1 MIKDTLKR
9 IRKQK
14 GYTQDD
20 VADFLNVKRQT
31 YSSYERGVSLPDIET
46 IKKLTCFFDVSI
58 NELAEM
64 EPFEVINEK
73 NNIGLKRLIEKRKE
87 FNLSQ
92 AELAEKLGVS
102 QQTISKY
109 ENGSRE
115 PDNAMLLKL
124 SEFFHVTIDYL
135 LENPIQSHCATT
147 SSLADNQPLSV
158 EEGALLL
165 QEKLK
170 DTPLVNEKGVITK
183 EGADIFATFLINNAD
198 MLKKLLDD
206 NK

>member
-20 VADFLNVKRQT
+20 VANFLNVKRQT

-46 IKKLTCFFDVSI
+46 IKKLTYFFNVSI
-58 NELAEM
+58 NELAE
-64 EPFEVINEK
+64 EEAFQSTHSHSDDTS
-73 NNIGLKRLIEKRKE
+73 
-87 FNLSQ
+87 LS
-92 AELAEKLGVS
+92 
-102 QQTISKY
+102 T
-109 ENGSRE
+109 
-115 PDNAMLLKL
+115 
-124 SEFFHVTIDYL
+124 
-135 LENPIQSHCATT
+135 
-147 SSLADNQPLSV
+147 

-170 DTPLVNEKGVITK
+170 GTPLVNEQGVITK

-198 MLKKLLDD
+198 MLAKLLND

>member
-20 VADFLNVKRQT
+20 VANFLNVKRQT

-46 IKKLTCFFDVSI
+46 IKKLTYFFNVSI
-58 NELAEM
+58 NELAE
-64 EPFEVINEK
+64 
-73 NNIGLKRLIEKRKE
+73 
-87 FNLSQ
+87 
-92 AELAEKLGVS
+92 AEEEA
-102 QQTISKY
+102 
-109 ENGSRE
+109 
-115 PDNAMLLKL
+115 
-124 SEFFHVTIDYL
+124 F
-135 LENPIQSHCATT
+135 QSTHSHSDDT
-147 SSLADNQPLSV
+147 PLST

-170 DTPLVNEKGVITK
+170 GTPLVNEQGVITK

-198 MLKKLLDD
+198 MLTKLLND